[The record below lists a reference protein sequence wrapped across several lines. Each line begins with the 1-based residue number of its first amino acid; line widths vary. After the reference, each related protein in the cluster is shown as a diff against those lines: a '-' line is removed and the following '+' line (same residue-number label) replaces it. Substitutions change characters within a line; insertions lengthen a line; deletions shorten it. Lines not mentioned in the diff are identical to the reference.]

1 FLQTFLVEKKGKLLF
16 LDPQSNIFS
25 KLYLQYI
32 VPRVILG
39 LIVNKIKGIICR
51 IIRVASRVWVGGREM
66 MCGEILPRWVV
77 INM

>member
-1 FLQTFLVEKKGKLLF
+1 MQTFLVEKKDELLF
-16 LDPQSNIFS
+16 LDSQSNIFI

-39 LIVNKIKGIICR
+39 FIINKMRGIICK
-51 IIRVASRVWVGGREM
+51 IMRVDSRVWVGGREM
-66 MCGEILPRWVV
+66 RCLVTLPRWVE